1 MIYSK
6 IKELCKVKGI
16 SVYFLEKELGLS
28 TGSISKWKKSIPA
41 VDKLQKIAN
50 YFNVRINYFLEN

>member
-28 TGSISKWKKSIPA
+28 IGSISKWKKSIPA

-50 YFNVRINYFLEN
+50 YFNVPINYFLEN